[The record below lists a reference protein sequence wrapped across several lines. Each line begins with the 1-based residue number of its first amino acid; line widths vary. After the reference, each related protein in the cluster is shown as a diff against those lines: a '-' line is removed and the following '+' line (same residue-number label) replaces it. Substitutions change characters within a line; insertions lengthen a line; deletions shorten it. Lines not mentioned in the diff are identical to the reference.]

1 MSEQVQGL
9 EERGT
14 GAGTFLLR
22 LVLVLAAVVAFV
34 LLFKRATAPERPLQ
48 ALLDAEVKALN
59 QADWTAFQALQDPAD
74 PGFLRYQKTQ
84 FDALLQA
91 RRQGQVSATEPQ
103 PPLRIVEVN
112 RHDDRAWALVTK
124 EPEGDS
130 TLAEDAQPPA
140 KIEFFRREYGQWL
153 HTGPNA
159 DHWGSVQESSTEH
172 VTWHYREADAGQVA
186 HLAAT
191 AESLIGQVCD
201 DVGMELEAGALVI
214 DVCYSLSCSHVIYP
228 LEGVLDLP
236 TPLLLG
242 LSEDGVESL
251 LAHSLA
257 DYLIGR
263 ATELERG
270 VAGLRLA
277 TTLLNGI
284 ERWEVVQVVGAAP
297 DSDPLAVLRQA
308 AAGGTLLTLN
318 DLDDPTQAD
327 NGALSYGEAYTLVEF
342 IVARYGRQ
350 VLPDLVRAA
359 GHHVGVVDSLQE
371 ALGPNLDLAA
381 FEADW
386 LAFVQE
392 RYGE

>member
-1 MSEQVQGL
+1 MSQGAQRPEDRQV
-9 EERGT
+9 
-14 GAGTFLLR
+14 GAGAFLLR

-34 LLFKRATAPERPLQ
+34 LIVKRATAPERPLQ
-48 ALLDAEVKALN
+48 ALLDAETRALN
-59 QADWTAFQALQDPAD
+59 RGDWEAFQALQDPQD
-74 PGFLRYQKTQ
+74 PGFRRFQKSR
-84 FDALLQA
+84 FDSLHSARSRAGAASVADQPLLH
-91 RRQGQVSATEPQ
+91 
-103 PPLRIVEVN
+103 IVEVS
-112 RHDDRAWALVTK
+112 RRDDQAWALVK
-124 EPEGDS
+124 DPEGDP
-130 TLAEDAQPPA
+130 TVGPA

-153 HTGPNA
+153 HTGPNP
-159 DHWGSVQESSTEH
+159 DHWGAEQESRTEH
-172 VTWHYREADAGQVA
+172 VTWRYRETDAGQVA
-186 HLAAT
+186 RLAAM

-201 DVGMELEAGALVI
+201 DVGMELEAGALAI
-214 DVCYSLSCSHVIYP
+214 NVCYAPDCAYVIYP
-228 LEGVLDLP
+228 LDGVLDLP
-236 TPLLLG
+236 TPLLVGLG
-242 LSEDGVESL
+242 EDDVESL
-251 LAHSLA
+251 LAHTLA

-277 TTLLNGI
+277 TTLLNGV
-284 ERWEVVQVVGAAP
+284 ERWEVVQLMGAVP

-308 AAGGTLLTLN
+308 AANGTLLGLN

-327 NGALSYGEAYTLVEF
+327 NVTLSYGQAYTLVEF

-359 GHHVGVVDSLQE
+359 GRHVGVVDSLQE

-386 LAFVQE
+386 LAFVRQ